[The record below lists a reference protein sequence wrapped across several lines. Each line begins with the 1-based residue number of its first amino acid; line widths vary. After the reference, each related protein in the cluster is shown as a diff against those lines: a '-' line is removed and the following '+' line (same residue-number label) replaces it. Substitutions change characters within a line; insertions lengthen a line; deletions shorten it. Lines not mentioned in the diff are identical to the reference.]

1 MTSHPDI
8 PDASMAVDAAG
19 VAADDRRAREADA
32 AWQDDVREGVRHVG
46 DLDSL
51 PLSPAERAAAEAAA
65 TRHKVRIPKAY
76 LDLIDWND
84 PADPIRLQVIP
95 SPDELAEQEGEL
107 DDPIADHAF
116 SPVPRVTHRHAD
128 RVLLFPTYQCAV
140 YCRFCFRKEHLTS
153 IGRGYTREALDEA
166 FAYIAAHP
174 QIREVILTG
183 GDPLS
188 LPDKV
193 LAEIRARLEAIQHV
207 RLLRIHTRVPVAL
220 PSRVT
225 GRLVQALQG
234 RLMVTVVTHFNH
246 PREITEA
253 TERACRTLR
262 QGGFVLLNQ
271 SVLLKGVNDTVDV
284 LEELCRELMYRLGV
298 KPYYLHHGD
307 LVPGMA
313 HRRTTIAEGQA
324 LVSALRARLSG
335 ICNPVYVLDLPDG
348 GGKVLLG
355 QSYLEACE
363 GETWRIRGLDGVV
376 RGYGELV
383 GEEGRAA
390 AVQASPPW

>member
-1 MTSHPDI
+1 MV
-8 PDASMAVDAAG
+8 VDAAG
-19 VAADDRRAREADA
+19 MPADDDA
-32 AWQDDVREGVRHVG
+32 AWQDDVRAGVRHMR

-51 PLSPAERAAAEAAA
+51 PLSPAERAAAQAAA

-76 LDLIDWND
+76 LDLIDWSD
-84 PADPIRLQVIP
+84 PADPIRAQVIP
-95 SPDELAEQEGEL
+95 SPEELAEQEGEL

-116 SPVPRVTHRHAD
+116 SPVPRLTHRHAD

-140 YCRFCFRKEHLTS
+140 YCRFCFRKESLTS
-153 IGRGYTREALDEA
+153 IGRGYTREALEPA
-166 FAYIAAHP
+166 FAYIEAHP
-174 QIREVILTG
+174 EIREVILTG

-188 LPDKV
+188 LPDKA
-193 LAEIRARLEAIQHV
+193 LAEIHARIEAVPHV

-225 GRLVQALQG
+225 PGLVRSLQG

-246 PREITEA
+246 AREITDAAEQ
-253 TERACRTLR
+253 ACRTLR
-262 QGGFVLLNQ
+262 QAGFGLLNQ
-271 SVLLKGVNDTVDV
+271 SVLLKGVNDTVEV

-307 LVPGMA
+307 LACGMA

-324 LVSALRARLSG
+324 LASALRARLSG

-348 GGKVLLG
+348 GGKVPLG
-355 QSYLEACE
+355 PSYVEAQD
-363 GETWRIRGLDGVV
+363 GESWRIRGQDGEV
-376 RGYGELV
+376 RAYMEIV
-383 GEEGRAA
+383 GDL
-390 AVQASPPW
+390 

>member
-1 MTSHPDI
+1 MTSHLDI
-8 PDASMAVDAAG
+8 PDAGM
-19 VAADDRRAREADA
+19 AADDERASVDDV
-32 AWQDDVREGVRHVG
+32 AWQDDVRAGVRHVR

-51 PLSPAERAAAEAAA
+51 PLSPAERAAAQAAA

-76 LDLIDWND
+76 LDLIDWGD

-95 SPDELAEQEGEL
+95 SPSELAEQEGEL

-116 SPVPRVTHRHAD
+116 SPVPRLTHRHAD

-140 YCRFCFRKEHLTS
+140 YCRFCFRKESLTS
-153 IGRGYTREALDEA
+153 IGRGFSREALEPA
-166 FAYIAAHP
+166 FAYIEAHP
-174 QIREVILTG
+174 DIREVILTG

-188 LPDKV
+188 LPDKA
-193 LAEIRARLEAIQHV
+193 LSEIRARVEAIPHV

-225 GRLVQALQG
+225 SGLVRSLQG
-234 RLMVTVVTHFNH
+234 RLMVSVVTHFNH
-246 PREITEA
+246 AREITPT
-253 TERACRTLR
+253 TEEACRTLR

-271 SVLLKGVNDTVDV
+271 SVLLKGVNDTVEV

-307 LVPGMA
+307 LARGMA

-324 LVSALRARLSG
+324 LASALRARLSG

-348 GGKVLLG
+348 GGKVPLG
-355 QSYLEACE
+355 PSYVEAQD
-363 GETWRIRGLDGVV
+363 GATWRIRGQDGEL
-376 RGYGELV
+376 RTYTELV
-383 GEEGRAA
+383 GDL
-390 AVQASPPW
+390 

>member
-1 MTSHPDI
+1 MV
-8 PDASMAVDAAG
+8 VDAAG
-19 VAADDRRAREADA
+19 MPADDDA
-32 AWQDDVREGVRHVG
+32 AWQDDVRAGVRHVR

-51 PLSPAERAAAEAAA
+51 PLSPAERAAAQAAA
-65 TRHKVRIPKAY
+65 TRHKVRIPKTY

-84 PADPIRLQVIP
+84 PADPIRAQVIP
-95 SPDELAEQEGEL
+95 SANELAEQEGEL

-116 SPVPRVTHRHAD
+116 SPVPRLTHRHAD

-140 YCRFCFRKEHLTS
+140 YCRFCFRKESLTS
-153 IGRGYTREALDEA
+153 IGRGFSREAMEPA
-166 FAYIAAHP
+166 FAYIEAHP
-174 QIREVILTG
+174 EIREVILTG

-188 LPDKV
+188 LPDKA
-193 LAEIRARLEAIQHV
+193 LAEIHARIEAVPHV

-225 GRLVQALQG
+225 PGLVRSLQG

-246 PREITEA
+246 AREITDAAEQ
-253 TERACRTLR
+253 ACRTLR
-262 QGGFVLLNQ
+262 QAGFVLLNQ
-271 SVLLKGVNDTVDV
+271 SVLLKGVNDTVEV

-307 LVPGMA
+307 LARGMA

-324 LVSALRARLSG
+324 LASALRARLSG

-348 GGKVLLG
+348 GGKVPLG
-355 QSYLEACE
+355 PSYVEAQD
-363 GETWRIRGLDGVV
+363 GESWRIRGQDGEV
-376 RGYGELV
+376 RAYMEIV
-383 GEEGRAA
+383 GDL
-390 AVQASPPW
+390 